1 MQKIIALF
9 VLAGIFTITTNYA
22 FSQDVSLATFQ
33 ETAQVLIDKSRS
45 QDVTASITLQ
55 TTSIQ
60 EIKIPS
66 ELEKKIRE
74 DKRITSVIITNQQQC
89 ILGVVDDSCI
99 LINVKRDP
107 SDKGIIEIQDSTK
120 AIAELFIDEINQ
132 TFDTDAQF
140 HSVFVHSDD
149 EINRTLETSGAVSG
163 RGIVS
168 AVYIMPMEDTSSM
181 YEKIS
186 AILIPK
192 EIRDSGGFYET
203 AKNLSTEDNA
213 KVTFSIIPFNNT
225 SLLQLKLSVDYPQA
239 ASNLTKLAPLE
250 FLGTDELK
258 RSEYFSSGFY
268 PLNSIFQIIILS
280 AEPTTLSNIK
290 GNIVPSQIIEG
301 EKFPTELTNTGW
313 FFDPEDGERIQGTYF
328 FGKETSINGADLI
341 FSLGEDESTQPIENI
356 FDEYF
361 LSLVIIIIGGIGS
374 AMCLLKG
381 YKK

>member
-1 MQKIIALF
+1 MQKIIMLF
-9 VLAGIFTITTNYA
+9 LLAGIFTITTNYV
-22 FSQDVSLATFQ
+22 FSQDISLATFQ
-33 ETAQVLIDKSRS
+33 ETAQVFVDKNRS
-45 QDVTASITLQ
+45 QDVIASITLQ

-66 ELEKKIRE
+66 ELERKIRE
-74 DKRITSVIITNQQQC
+74 DKRITSVIMTNQQQC

-99 LINVKRDP
+99 LINVKRDL

-132 TFDTDAQF
+132 TFDTNAQF
-140 HSVFVHSDD
+140 HSVFLHSDD
-149 EINRTLETSGAVSG
+149 EINRTLGTSGAVSG

-168 AVYIMPMEDTSSM
+168 AVYTMPMEDTGSM

-186 AILIPK
+186 AMLIPK

-225 SLLQLKLSVDYPQA
+225 SLLQLKLSVKYPQA
-239 ASNLTKLAPLE
+239 ALNLTKLVPLE

-268 PLNSIFQIIILS
+268 PLNSIFQIVILS
-280 AEPTTLSNIK
+280 AEPTTISNVK
-290 GNIVPSQIIEG
+290 GDILPTRMVDG
-301 EKFPTELTNTGW
+301 EKIPIELDKKGW
-313 FFDPEDGERIQGTYF
+313 IFDPEKGERIQGKF
-328 FGKETSINGADLI
+328 LFGKETSIYGADLV
-341 FSLGEDESTQPIENI
+341 FSLGEDESTQPIQTT
-356 FDEYF
+356 FDESF
-361 LSLVIIIIGGIGS
+361 LILVLIIIGGVGAAIFF
-374 AMCLLKG
+374 LKG

>member
-1 MQKIIALF
+1 MQKIIMLF
-9 VLAGIFTITTNYA
+9 LLAGIFTITTNYV
-22 FSQDVSLATFQ
+22 FSQDISLATFQ
-33 ETAQVLIDKSRS
+33 ETAQVFVDKNRS
-45 QDVTASITLQ
+45 QDVIASITLQ

-66 ELEKKIRE
+66 ELERKIRE

-99 LINVKRDP
+99 LINVKRDL

-132 TFDTDAQF
+132 TFDTNAQF
-140 HSVFVHSDD
+140 HSVFLHSDD
-149 EINRTLETSGAVSG
+149 EINRTLGTSGAVSG

-168 AVYIMPMEDTSSM
+168 AVYTMPMEDTGSM

-186 AILIPK
+186 AMLIPK

-203 AKNLSTEDNA
+203 AKNLSTVDNA

-225 SLLQLKLSVDYPQA
+225 SLLQLKLSVKYPQA
-239 ASNLTKLAPLE
+239 ALNLTKLVPLE

-268 PLNSIFQIIILS
+268 PLNSIFQIVILS
-280 AEPTTLSNIK
+280 AEPTTISNVK
-290 GNIVPSQIIEG
+290 GDILPTRMVDG
-301 EKFPTELTNTGW
+301 EKIPTELDKKGW
-313 FFDPEDGERIQGTYF
+313 IFDPEKGERIQGKYL
-328 FGKETSINGADLI
+328 FGKETSIYGADLV
-341 FSLGEDESTQPIENI
+341 FSLGEDESTQPIQTT
-356 FDEYF
+356 FDESF
-361 LSLVIIIIGGIGS
+361 LILVLIIIGGVGAAIFF
-374 AMCLLKG
+374 LKG

>member
-1 MQKIIALF
+1 MQKIIMLF
-9 VLAGIFTITTNYA
+9 LLAGIFTITTNYV
-22 FSQDVSLATFQ
+22 FSQDISLATFQ
-33 ETAQVLIDKSRS
+33 ETAQVFVDKNRS
-45 QDVTASITLQ
+45 QDVIASITLQ

-66 ELEKKIRE
+66 ELERKIRE
-74 DKRITSVIITNQQQC
+74 DKRITSVIMTNQQQC

-99 LINVKRDP
+99 LINVKRDL

-132 TFDTDAQF
+132 TFDTNAQF
-140 HSVFVHSDD
+140 HSVFLHSDD
-149 EINRTLETSGAVSG
+149 EINIALGTSGAVSG

-168 AVYIMPMEDTSSM
+168 AVYTMPMEDTGSM

-186 AILIPK
+186 AMLIPK

-203 AKNLSTEDNA
+203 AKNLSTVDNA

-225 SLLQLKLSVDYPQA
+225 SLLQLKLSVKYPQA
-239 ASNLTKLAPLE
+239 ALNLTKLVPLE

-268 PLNSIFQIIILS
+268 PLNSIFQIVILS
-280 AEPTTLSNIK
+280 AEPTTISNVK
-290 GNIVPSQIIEG
+290 GDILPTRMVDG
-301 EKFPTELTNTGW
+301 EKIPTELDKKGW
-313 FFDPEDGERIQGTYF
+313 IFDPEKGERIQGKF
-328 FGKETSINGADLI
+328 LFGKETSIYGADLV
-341 FSLGEDESTQPIENI
+341 FSLGEDESTQPIQTT
-356 FDEYF
+356 FDESF
-361 LSLVIIIIGGIGS
+361 LILVLIIIGGVGAAIFF
-374 AMCLLKG
+374 LKG

>member
-1 MQKIIALF
+1 MQKIIMLF
-9 VLAGIFTITTNYA
+9 LLAGIFTITTNYV
-22 FSQDVSLATFQ
+22 FSQDISLATFQ
-33 ETAQVLIDKSRS
+33 ETAQVFVDKNRS
-45 QDVTASITLQ
+45 QDVIASITLQ

-66 ELEKKIRE
+66 ELERKIRE
-74 DKRITSVIITNQQQC
+74 DKRITSVIMTNQQQC

-99 LINVKRDP
+99 LINVKRDL

-132 TFDTDAQF
+132 TFDTNAQF
-140 HSVFVHSDD
+140 HSVFLHSDD
-149 EINRTLETSGAVSG
+149 EINRTLGTSGAISG

-168 AVYIMPMEDTSSM
+168 AVYTMPMEDTGSM

-186 AILIPK
+186 AMLIPK

-225 SLLQLKLSVDYPQA
+225 SLLQLKLSVKYPQA
-239 ASNLTKLAPLE
+239 ALNLTKLVPLE

-268 PLNSIFQIIILS
+268 PLNSIFQIVILS
-280 AEPTTLSNIK
+280 AEPTTISNVK
-290 GNIVPSQIIEG
+290 GDILPTRMVDG
-301 EKFPTELTNTGW
+301 EKIPTELDKKGW
-313 FFDPEDGERIQGTYF
+313 IFDPEKGERIQGKF
-328 FGKETSINGADLI
+328 LFGKETSIYGADLV
-341 FSLGEDESTQPIENI
+341 FSLGEDESTQPIQTT
-356 FDEYF
+356 FDESF
-361 LSLVIIIIGGIGS
+361 LILVLIIIGGVGAAIFF
-374 AMCLLKG
+374 LKG

>member
-1 MQKIIALF
+1 MQKIIVLF
-9 VLAGIFTITTNYA
+9 VLAGILIITTNYA
-22 FSQDVSLATFQ
+22 YSQDVRLATFQ
-33 ETAQVLIDKSRS
+33 ETAQVLVDKSRT

-66 ELEKKIRE
+66 ELEKKIRD

-89 ILGVVDDSCI
+89 ALGVVDDACI
-99 LINVKRDP
+99 MINVKRDL
-107 SDKGIIEIQDSTK
+107 SDKGIIEIQDHTK

-163 RGIVS
+163 RGTVS
-168 AVYIMPMEDTSSM
+168 AVFTMPMEDTSSM

-186 AILIPK
+186 ALLIPK
-192 EIRDSGGFYET
+192 AIRDSGGFYET

-213 KVTFSIIPFNNT
+213 KVTFSIIPFKNT

-239 ASNLTKLAPLE
+239 ASNLTKLTPLE
-250 FLGTDELK
+250 FLKTDELK

-268 PLNSIFQIIILS
+268 PLNSIFQIVILS
-280 AEPTTLSNIK
+280 AEPTTISNVK
-290 GNIVPSQIIEG
+290 GNIIPTQIIDG
-301 EKFPTELTNTGW
+301 EKIPTELDKKGW
-313 FFDPEDGERIQGTYF
+313 IFDPENGEMIQGKYI
-328 FGKETSINGADLI
+328 FGEDTSINGADLV
-341 FSLGEDESTQPIENI
+341 FSLGEDKPTSTEEVTLDESII
-356 FDEYF
+356 I
-361 LSLVIIIIGGIGS
+361 LAIIIIGGIG
-374 AMCLLKG
+374 AVVFFLGG

>member
-1 MQKIIALF
+1 MQKIIMLF
-9 VLAGIFTITTNYA
+9 LLAGIFTITTNYV
-22 FSQDVSLATFQ
+22 FSQDISLATFQ
-33 ETAQVLIDKSRS
+33 ETAQVFVDKNRS

-66 ELEKKIRE
+66 ELERKIRE
-74 DKRITSVIITNQQQC
+74 DKRITSVIMTNQQQC

-99 LINVKRDP
+99 LINVKRDL

-132 TFDTDAQF
+132 TFDTNAQF
-140 HSVFVHSDD
+140 HSVFLHSDD
-149 EINRTLETSGAVSG
+149 EINIALGTSGAVSG

-168 AVYIMPMEDTSSM
+168 AVYTMPMEDTGSM

-186 AILIPK
+186 AMLIPK

-225 SLLQLKLSVDYPQA
+225 SLLQLKLSVKYPQA
-239 ASNLTKLAPLE
+239 ALNLTKLVPLE

-268 PLNSIFQIIILS
+268 PLNSIFQIVILS
-280 AEPTTLSNIK
+280 AEPTTISNVK
-290 GNIVPSQIIEG
+290 GDILPTRMVDG
-301 EKFPTELTNTGW
+301 EKIPIELDKKGW
-313 FFDPEDGERIQGTYF
+313 IFDPEKGERIQGKF
-328 FGKETSINGADLI
+328 LFGKETSIYGADLV
-341 FSLGEDESTQPIENI
+341 FSLGEDESTQPIQTT
-356 FDEYF
+356 FDESF
-361 LSLVIIIIGGIGS
+361 LILVLIIIGGVGAAIFF
-374 AMCLLKG
+374 LKG

>member
-1 MQKIIALF
+1 MQKIILLF
-9 VLAGIFTITTNYA
+9 ILAGIFIITTNYA
-22 FSQDVSLATFQ
+22 YSQDVSLATFQ
-33 ETAQVLIDKSRS
+33 ETAQVLVDKSRT

-60 EIKIPS
+60 ELKIPS
-66 ELEKKIRE
+66 ELEKKIRD

-89 ILGVVDDSCI
+89 VLGVVDDACI
-99 LINVKRDP
+99 IINVKRDLA
-107 SDKGIIEIQDSTK
+107 DKGIIEIQDHTK

-149 EINRTLETSGAVSG
+149 EINKTLETSGAVSG
-163 RGIVS
+163 RGTVS
-168 AVYIMPMEDTSSM
+168 AVFTMPMEDTSSM

-186 AILIPK
+186 ALLIPK
-192 EIRDSGGFYET
+192 AIRDSGGFYET

-239 ASNLTKLAPLE
+239 ASNLTKLVPLE
-250 FLGTDELK
+250 FLKTDELK

-268 PLNSIFQIIILS
+268 PLNSIFQIVILS
-280 AEPTTLSNIK
+280 AEPTTISNVK
-290 GNIVPSQIIEG
+290 GNIIPTQMIDG
-301 EKFPTELTNTGW
+301 EKIPTKLDKKGW
-313 FFDPEDGERIQGTYF
+313 IFDPEKGEMIQGKYI
-328 FGKETSINGADLI
+328 FGKDTSIKGADLV
-341 FSLGEDESTQPIENI
+341 FSLGEDESPQPIETV
-356 FDEYF
+356 FDESF
-361 LSLVIIIIGGIGS
+361 LILVIIIIGGIG
-374 AMCLLKG
+374 AALFFLKG